1 MIVTEAVA
9 VHECA
14 SVTVTVYVPAVRLLI
29 AAVVEL
35 LDQLYVYPEV
45 PPDPEAVAAPVLL
58 P

>member
-1 MIVTEAVA
+1 MVTEAVA

-14 SVTVTVYVPAVRLLI
+14 SVTVTVYVPAARLLI

-35 LDQLYVYPEV
+35 FDQLYVYPEV
-45 PPDPEAVAAPVLL
+45 PPDPDAVAAPVLL